1 MSGFKDQVAVDLD
14 VFINSDEFAEE
25 HDLNGM
31 TVRAVVQS
39 PTSQERWINGV
50 NYSIYDGVSGESYTV
65 YCRKADLMD
74 VPLSD
79 PRFAEDSS
87 QLLPVHG
94 QRFDLDGVICI
105 VDSVTDDMGILT
117 IELHAEVT

>member
-1 MSGFKDQVAVDLD
+1 MSGFKDQIAADLD
-14 VFINSDEFAEE
+14 VFINSAEFAEE

-31 TVRAVVQS
+31 TVKAVVQS

-79 PRFAEDSS
+79 QRFAEDSS

>member
-1 MSGFKDQVAVDLD
+1 MSGFKDQVAADLD

-50 NYSIYDGVSGESYTV
+50 NYSIYDRRILY
-65 YCRKADLMD
+65 RI
-74 VPLSD
+74 LSK
-79 PRFAEDSS
+79 S
-87 QLLPVHG
+87 
-94 QRFDLDGVICI
+94 RFDGCPSL
-105 VDSVTDDMGILT
+105 
-117 IELHAEVT
+117 